1 VRRSLPLIPYCRL
14 VVGSRFVKLGWC
26 LEYRRRKYVESYRTV
41 KMRLA
46 KLSSQAQKG
55 GTVLDCVG
63 EVSSCRRG
71 TLACAAVDGIPKFSN
86 ARSAPRGEVRHKT
99 ISGLNVRQKTGQ
111 SVHHSRLSPT
121 TPRRQRLKPI
131 FFRCKNYSSSCNTP
145 CEHHR
150 APSTRAPYT
159 NRYATT
165 TSSSPCMS
173 WDDIICD

>member
-99 ISGLNVRQKTGQ
+99 ISGLNVRQKRVKASITPGSRPQ
-111 SVHHSRLSPT
+111 LRAAKDLNQFSSAARTTLLHATHHVNT
-121 TPRRQRLKPI
+121 TAHRPHGHLTPI
-131 FFRCKNYSSSCNTP
+131 GMLPPHPPPLACHGMT
-145 CEHHR
+145 
-150 APSTRAPYT
+150 
-159 NRYATT
+159 
-165 TSSSPCMS
+165 
-173 WDDIICD
+173 